1 MKECFIL
8 CTLWTVIYG
17 EEITFL
23 PFILKNLPILSKNTS
38 LARGTTGSE
47 DFKRLLEIYHFVQY
61 RLWEFSCW
69 SKPIWNPFHHI
80 ITNNDQHS
88 CYRLSHDWSSKQYSC
103 DKKISSCIVALQRKC
118 KEINGNKEDLR
129 LLQSVGEKCE
139 LKAKSEG

>member
-1 MKECFIL
+1 MFLSSPIVIFNNFLQITCFL
-8 CTLWTVIYG
+8 FAKRERERNRVWRNVSYSVPFGLSFTVKK
-17 EEITFL
+17 ITFV

-103 DKKISSCIVALQRKC
+103 DKKKS
-118 KEINGNKEDLR
+118 
-129 LLQSVGEKCE
+129 LLP
-139 LKAKSEG
+139 